1 VTPFIDGNLLYGTS
15 NTWTDLLRH
24 FANGSLAPNGQ
35 LAWSD
40 PEGRFPELNS
50 VNLPMDNSPPPSQHH
65 KFKKE
70 LKLLPSSR
78 HFSNLKLFQFT
89 FFVY

>member
-1 VTPFIDGNLLYGTS
+1 MTPFIDGNLLYGTS

-24 FANGSLAPNGQ
+24 FANGSLAPHGQ

-78 HFSNLKLFQFT
+78 HFSNFKII
-89 FFVY
+89 